1 MRIILMI
8 SFAHHPKPHAM
19 NIALDIILPYAMS
32 YFVFFALLLFCKRH
46 NSNRLAEGSSSTQS
60 GSLLVSLHVA
70 GIFLFGIVPFFSRHL
85 SSPLN
90 NNLHTLSKWPLSV
103 LLMVAILM
111 IITFSNFAGKKGM
124 VPTQSFRSSNNGL
137 NYSFLAMYCF
147 VRICFIVA
155 YETWFRGFFLNDC
168 IVALGLSGAVAL
180 NLGLYALLHV
190 VNRKEEIIACIP
202 FGLLLCFLCIWQQ
215 AVWPAIVVHLA
226 LTVSYEVYI
235 VRKLIPKK
243 PRHVDFNNRGIWLHR
258 K

>member
-1 MRIILMI
+1 
-8 SFAHHPKPHAM
+8 M

-46 NSNRLAEGSSSTQS
+46 NSNRLADGSSSTQS
-60 GSLLVSLHVA
+60 GPLLISLHVA
-70 GIFLFGIVPFFSRHL
+70 GIFLFGIIPFFSRHL

-90 NNLHTLSKWPLSV
+90 NNLHALGKWPLSV
-103 LLMVAILM
+103 LLMVALLM
-111 IITFSNFAGKKGM
+111 IIIFSNFAGKKEM
-124 VPTQSFRSSNNGL
+124 APVQSFRGNNGL
-137 NYSFLAMYCF
+137 NYSFLATYCLL
-147 VRICFIVA
+147 RICFIAA

-168 IVALGLSGAVAL
+168 IVALGLGGAVAV

-190 VNRKEEIIACIP
+190 VNRKEEAIACIP

-226 LTVSYEVYI
+226 LTISYEAYI
-235 VRKLIPKK
+235 VRKLILNKLQ
-243 PRHVDFNNRGIWLHR
+243 HVDFNNRGIWLHR